1 MIDSNEDIKYNS
13 EIIDLLAIYR
23 VLARGKKVI
32 ISITSILTIFTFI
45 YSFFLQ
51 KPKFTGNFQIV
62 AQEKKENNLFDS
74 LIPNNEIPLKIGL
87 SNNQKTQE
95 FILKSPSVLQP
106 VYDFVI
112 DEYSKRG
119 DKIPNY
125 KSWIKKSLKISF
137 LKRSDILEIS
147 FTDSDKSFVIDT
159 LDLISLKYKDYS
171 RKDRRQN
178 LTRVVNYLENQK
190 ELLAQRSLAS
200 LKELNKFSIDN
211 GLGDIDGFIS
221 LDENSNISEINL
233 GSNRN
238 SEILRSLLK
247 EDIPS
252 NFSSENIDKNDSAG
266 QRFSNQLRRLE
277 KYELQYTDYSSK
289 LRENSKLLKELKL
302 RIENLKSSLK
312 RPNEILIK
320 YKELKK
326 VAQRESNLL
335 SNIEN
340 KLEIYKLE
348 LAKQDDPW
356 ELISSPTI
364 ELKSLTI
371 ERIQT
376 IIPVFIVSLILSS
389 SFIIIR
395 EKSLGKLFE
404 KNQFLSSI
412 NSEYLDSFYLNNIP
426 LSKKIISNLIKIKLD
441 YQPIKNKIIS
451 VKITYFGQNQKRQF
465 FDNLSKIKNINFSY
479 SNINDLANSEDF
491 DFVIFTVKPGDT
503 KKDINL
509 LNNYSKIFSD
519 KLIGWILIDNT
530 TEV

>member
-1 MIDSNEDIKYNS
+1 M
-13 EIIDLLAIYR
+13 
-23 VLARGKKVI
+23 
-32 ISITSILTIFTFI
+32 
-45 YSFFLQ
+45 
-51 KPKFTGNFQIV
+51 
-62 AQEKKENNLFDS
+62 
-74 LIPNNEIPLKIGL
+74 
-87 SNNQKTQE
+87 
-95 FILKSPSVLQP
+95 
-106 VYDFVI
+106 
-112 DEYSKRG
+112 
-119 DKIPNY
+119 
-125 KSWIKKSLKISF
+125 
-137 LKRSDILEIS
+137 
-147 FTDSDKSFVIDT
+147 
-159 LDLISLKYKDYS
+159 
-171 RKDRRQN
+171 
-178 LTRVVNYLENQK
+178 
-190 ELLAQRSLAS
+190 
-200 LKELNKFSIDN
+200 
-211 GLGDIDGFIS
+211 
-221 LDENSNISEINL
+221 
-233 GSNRN
+233 
-238 SEILRSLLK
+238 
-247 EDIPS
+247 
-252 NFSSENIDKNDSAG
+252 
-266 QRFSNQLRRLE
+266 
-277 KYELQYTDYSSK
+277 
-289 LRENSKLLKELKL
+289 
-302 RIENLKSSLK
+302 
-312 RPNEILIK
+312 
-320 YKELKK
+320 
-326 VAQRESNLL
+326 

-404 KNQFLSSI
+404 KSILSSI

-451 VKITYFGQNQKRQF
+451 VKITYFGQNQKSQF

-519 KLIGWILIDNT
+519 KLIGWIL
-530 TEV
+530 